1 MRSNLRRVVLIR
13 RLSAPGSFGRG
24 VRRARI
30 ILYGSHC
37 EDAAREYSDIDLIV
51 ISDHFEGMDLWDR
64 QCILGDST
72 AGIYEPIEALG
83 YTVAEYEAMGP
94 GTFVGQEVKAKGI
107 EIT

>member
-1 MRSNLRRVVLIR
+1 MDKRIVEIVKRFKAALER
-13 RLSAPGSFGRG
+13 RG